1 MAPPRSLI
9 ALSLLTFVMGC
20 GEAPVASED
29 DIEAAE
35 GASIEASRADHEAL
49 MDSQI
54 LPLNLDSAD
63 EDEEDTSRAEGHE
76 PQGPPEA
83 PLRDAGPEEVETAAP
98 EPRGST
104 CVPRSAV
111 EAGGPVGEGCCPE
124 DEGLIAYRPDGCNWC
139 QCDEDWEEK
148 LSWMCTASICAEDA
162 DTEGPGF
169 DAGATEGDSSGP

>member
-63 EDEEDTSRAEGHE
+63 EDEDLL
-76 PQGPPEA
+76 EA
-83 PLRDAGPEEVETAAP
+83 LRQSLRHV
-98 EPRGST
+98 
-104 CVPRSAV
+104 
-111 EAGGPVGEGCCPE
+111 
-124 DEGLIAYRPDGCNWC
+124 
-139 QCDEDWEEK
+139 
-148 LSWMCTASICAEDA
+148 
-162 DTEGPGF
+162 
-169 DAGATEGDSSGP
+169 